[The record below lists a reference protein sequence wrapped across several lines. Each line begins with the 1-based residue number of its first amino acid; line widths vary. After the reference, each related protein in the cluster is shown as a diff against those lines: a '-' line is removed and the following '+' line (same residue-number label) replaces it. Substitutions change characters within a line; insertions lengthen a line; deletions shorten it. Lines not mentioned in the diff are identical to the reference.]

1 MDARTY
7 ARQFAVV
14 VSLAFG
20 WFSATAAFSEEEAAA
35 PASIEAAGKTGV
47 AGGLNPDMSLD
58 DLVRQDVIVP
68 GLSTVVTTV
77 DRQER
82 TVGRSPAAI
91 FVITQEMIK
100 RSGVRNIPEALRMVP
115 GIDVARID
123 ASTWAISARG
133 FNNRFANKLLVQID
147 GRVVYNATFGG
158 VYWNMQD
165 VVLPDVERIEVI
177 RGPGTTAWGSNAVN
191 GVINVITKKSSD
203 TQGALVQSGGG
214 DQERD
219 FNTVR
224 YGGKNAEGLTWRVF
238 GQQFD
243 RNRGWS
249 DSGID
254 DSWRQQHG
262 GFRVDYAPTE
272 EDTFTVQGDIFN
284 GYAGERLN
292 YAIPTPPFNTTI
304 NDETHFPGGNL
315 LLRYN
320 RVIDSETSWQVLS
333 YYDRY
338 QYNTATFAQTRN
350 TYNVDVQYQFSPAEY
365 HQFIAGGFYRISQD
379 FTTGSFSVSLVP
391 PAYATQW
398 ASVFAQDTMTLIED
412 RWYFTLGA
420 RLEQNTFGGFQVE
433 PTARLLYLPSERESL
448 WCAVSRAVR
457 NPTRVDADIVSNTNL
472 VSGLPLFLNLSGDPH
487 IEPENLIAYEVGYR
501 AAPTDDF
508 SWDVATFIN
517 DYHKLEGIG
526 PTGPPVV
533 DPSGLIFLPAMFANN
548 LRALSYG
555 AEVTM
560 TYQLSD
566 TWRLFGAYTW
576 LELQARGGDPVTAAM
591 MNGSSP
597 HNQIY
602 LRSSWDLGSDVQID
616 LIGRYVDRLSA
627 LDVPRYIEMDCRI
640 GWQIGK
646 NLEFSVV
653 GQNLLNNHHLEFVD
667 FLEGGLAST
676 QVRRGVF
683 AMMSWTH

>member
-1 MDARTY
+1 MNVSTRT
-7 ARQFAVV
+7 RRFAVAV
-14 VSLAFG
+14 LLAVAPL
-20 WFSATAAFSEEEAAA
+20 SATAGYSQEAVGEKA
-35 PASIEAAGKTGV
+35 PVEADGKTGAV
-47 AGGLNPDMSLD
+47 GGLNPDMSLD
-58 DLVRQDVIVP
+58 DLVRQDVVVP
-68 GLSTVVTTV
+68 ALSTVVTTV

-91 FVITQEMIK
+91 FVITPEMIK
-100 RSGVRNIPEALRMVP
+100 RSGARNVPEVLRMVP
-115 GIDVARID
+115 GIDVARVD
-123 ASTWAISARG
+123 ASTWAISVRG

-158 VYWNMQD
+158 VYWSMQD

-191 GVINVITKKSSD
+191 GVINIITKRSSD
-203 TQGALVQSGGG
+203 TQGALLQSGGG

-224 YGGKNAEGLTWRVF
+224 YGGNNGEDLTWRVF

-249 DSGID
+249 NSGID

-284 GYAGERLN
+284 GYAGERIN
-292 YAIPTPPFNTTI
+292 FAIPTPPFNTTN
-304 NDETHFPGGNL
+304 NDETHFPGGNV

-320 RVIDSETSWQVLS
+320 RVLDSETSWQILG
-333 YYDRY
+333 YFDRY
-338 QYNTATFAQTRN
+338 QQNTVNFAQTRN
-350 TYNVDVQYQFSPAEY
+350 TYNLDVQYQFSPAEF
-365 HQFIAGGFYRISQD
+365 HEFIVGGFYRRSQD

-391 PAYATQW
+391 AAFATQW
-398 ASVFAQDTMTLIED
+398 ASVFAQDTMALIED
-412 RWYFTLGA
+412 RWYFTLGV

-433 PTARLLYLPSERESL
+433 PTARLLHLPSERESL
-448 WCAVSRAVR
+448 WCSVSRAVR
-457 NPTRVDADIVSNTNL
+457 NPTRVDADIRANTNL
-472 VSGLPLFLNLSGDPH
+472 VSGVPLFLSLSGDPN

-508 SWDVATFIN
+508 SWDIATFIN
-517 DYHKLEGIG
+517 DYHKLEGVGPIG
-526 PTGPPVV
+526 PPIV
-533 DPSGLIFLPAMFANN
+533 DSGLVFLPTSFANN

-555 AEVTM
+555 AELTA
-560 TYQLSD
+560 TYQLSE
-566 TWRLFGAYTW
+566 TWRVYGAYTW
-576 LELQARGGDPVTAAM
+576 LELQARGGDPVAAAM
-591 MNGSSP
+591 LDGSSP
-597 HNQIY
+597 HNQVY

-676 QVRRGVF
+676 QVRRGVY